1 MPQLKALIR
10 LMHLLVFKE
19 RKVLVN
25 IFVIS
30 NFNHCSLAWNFSSAQ
45 SLNKIKNL
53 QERALR
59 FLPNDYDSTSENLLE
74 KSGYPN
80 MNLRRQRTLCIE
92 I

>member
-30 NFNHCSLAWNFSSAQ
+30 NFNHSSLVWNFSRVQ
-45 SLNKIKNL
+45 SLNKTKTYRKELYASCRTIMT
-53 QERALR
+53 AL
-59 FLPNDYDSTSENLLE
+59 L
-74 KSGYPN
+74 KI
-80 MNLRRQRTLCIE
+80 C
-92 I
+92 